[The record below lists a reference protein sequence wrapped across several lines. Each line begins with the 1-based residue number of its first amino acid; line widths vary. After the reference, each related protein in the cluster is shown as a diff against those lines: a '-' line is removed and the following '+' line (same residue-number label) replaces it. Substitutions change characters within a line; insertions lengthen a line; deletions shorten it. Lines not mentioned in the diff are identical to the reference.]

1 MRTIA
6 SLLTAGLVGFFVFA
20 GLLPAP
26 AGAATAGVYHVS
38 TSGSDAA
45 DGSMATPWRTI
56 QKATSTAPP
65 GSTIVVD
72 SGPYGPFTVTKPG
85 QTVTARPQHKVSVRG
100 HSGVQDII
108 RVAAPGV
115 TLLDLTV
122 SGCVPR
128 SAPAGG
134 YDHNGSSLVRI
145 NDGAHGV
152 TVRNLV
158 IRDGR
163 GTNNYGLPFGCYG
176 ILVHNADA
184 SRIVGN
190 DISNTGTGVYFNGGG
205 KQALV
210 ADNRIH
216 DNKVLIRNTPGGNDD
231 YGANGVTFANVDA
244 VPGAVATR
252 NTIFNNAGPSSDY
265 TFDGGAFEIY
275 NASNVK
281 IIGNTIA
288 NNENVLE
295 TGTGPGGACTNNLF
309 ANNQAVGRTPG
320 STLTR
325 SIGLILRCA
334 TAMVVDN
341 NTFTMTDWFV
351 YHLFTDDKF
360 SSNVRGLVIT
370 ANTIEQWQ
378 KVYSLEVD
386 PAANLLVVDG
396 NRIRFTGPKFAS
408 YKDGSSSPTLEHWR
422 ARTGPDRLTTTY

>member
-20 GLLPAP
+20 GLLPAL

-56 QKATSTAPP
+56 QRATSTAPP

-72 SGPYGPFTVTKPG
+72 SGTYGPFTVTKPG

-176 ILVHNADA
+176 ILVHNAD
-184 SRIVGN
+184 
-190 DISNTGTGVYFNGGG
+190 
-205 KQALV
+205 
-210 ADNRIH
+210 
-216 DNKVLIRNTPGGNDD
+216 
-231 YGANGVTFANVDA
+231 
-244 VPGAVATR
+244 
-252 NTIFNNAGPSSDY
+252 
-265 TFDGGAFEIY
+265 
-275 NASNVK
+275 
-281 IIGNTIA
+281 
-288 NNENVLE
+288 
-295 TGTGPGGACTNNLF
+295 
-309 ANNQAVGRTPG
+309 
-320 STLTR
+320 R
-325 SIGLILRCA
+325 S
-334 TAMVVDN
+334 
-341 NTFTMTDWFV
+341 
-351 YHLFTDDKF
+351 
-360 SSNVRGLVIT
+360 
-370 ANTIEQWQ
+370 E
-378 KVYSLEVD
+378 
-386 PAANLLVVDG
+386 
-396 NRIRFTGPKFAS
+396 
-408 YKDGSSSPTLEHWR
+408 EH
-422 ARTGPDRLTTTY
+422 TSELQS